1 MVVSERVGSRE
12 PTGPAPV
19 RERRSGG
26 GFRRTG
32 LAWIFVTP
40 FVVMF
45 AVFWAGPLL
54 VELGMSFTDMRS
66 TDVRDPLGVNLVGL
80 DNYLRLFDDELMRKA
95 AVNTLIFVVTA
106 LPLTIALGL
115 GAAVALN
122 SGIARLPAAFF
133 RLGYYL
139 PYVTSII
146 GVAVAWR
153 FLLEPDAGLVN
164 QVLAAVGV
172 DGPRWLA
179 DENLAL
185 PVIIVMTAWRSFG
198 FDMVVL
204 LAALQGIPR
213 ELYEAAEV
221 DGAGRWE
228 RFRSVTLPML
238 RPALLFCT
246 VYSSI
251 GFAQFMEEPLVMT
264 QGGPAGATTSASLA
278 IYGQFGSGNYGY
290 AAAAAS
296 VLFTVIVALAV
307 LQFRVGRSR

>member
-1 MVVSERVGSRE
+1 MVISERMGSRE
-12 PTGPAPV
+12 VTGPIRVKMP
-19 RERRSGG
+19 RSRNAL
-26 GFRRTG
+26 RRTG
-32 LAWIFVTP
+32 LAWVFVTP

-54 VELGMSFTDMRS
+54 VEIAMSFTDMRS
-66 TDVRDPLGVNLVGL
+66 TDVRDPLGVNIVGL

-106 LPLTIALGL
+106 LPLTLALGL

-122 SGIARLPAAFF
+122 SGIGRLPAAFF

-139 PYVTSII
+139 PSITSII
-146 GVAVAWR
+146 GIAVAWR

-164 QVLAAVGV
+164 QVLGAVGV

-179 DENLAL
+179 DEGLAL

-198 FDMVVL
+198 FDMVIF

-238 RPALLFCT
+238 RPVLLFCT

-264 QGGPAGATTSASLA
+264 RGGPAGATTSASLA
-278 IYGQFGSGNYGY
+278 IYSQFGSGNYGY
-290 AAAAAS
+290 AGAAAT
-296 VLFTVIVALAV
+296 VLLTVIVALAV